1 VEQVIKFLGD
11 QLPTGVVG
19 GGLFGIWLYFRKEYA
34 AIIADLRSTITAQAQ
49 TIKDLWAENRRLRGD
64 VTGKHNADEEPEK

>member
-1 VEQVIKFLGD
+1 VEPVIKFLSD

-34 AIIADLRSTITAQAQ
+34 AIIADLRATITAQAQ
-49 TIKDLWAENRRLRGD
+49 TIKDLWAENRALRGD
-64 VTGKHNADEEPEK
+64 AAGKQPDTEKAES

>member
-1 VEQVIKFLGD
+1 MDQIIKFLGD

-34 AIIADLRSTITAQAQ
+34 AIIADLRATIEAQSQ

-64 VTGKHNADEEPEK
+64 ASGKHVDEEAES

>member
-1 VEQVIKFLGD
+1 M
-11 QLPTGVVG
+11 PTGVVG

-34 AIIADLRSTITAQAQ
+34 AIITDLRATIKDQAQ

-64 VTGKHNADEEPEK
+64 ASGKPPADEERADTP